1 MQGCVGGSHVNL
13 MEKLGDRSS
22 GLGIAQSISTWVG
35 HPLLGSPGR
44 FGTRIPI
51 SQKSSSSLHIKLLA
65 QKKKSDTSVSGG
77 MARRFTMLARPF
89 DSTLNSFVLHTA
101 CLAEISS

>member
-1 MQGCVGGSHVNL
+1 MQGCVSGPHVSPMENLGGEL
-13 MEKLGDRSS
+13 LGS
-22 GLGIAQSISTWVG
+22 GIARFVSPWVG